1 MEKDRSIPFEH
12 CIIVLARFILID
24 NAVDRES
31 VTQLNTN
38 GKWIPAKSKEFI
50 IIFFSLLFRRPWL
63 VLPSY
68 PFGISVTVFPPFVF
82 GQVSLHLQLSSRF
95 VIDH

>member
-12 CIIVLARFILID
+12 FIIVLARFILID

-38 GKWIPAKSKEFI
+38 GK
-50 IIFFSLLFRRPWL
+50 
-63 VLPSY
+63 
-68 PFGISVTVFPPFVF
+68 
-82 GQVSLHLQLSSRF
+82 
-95 VIDH
+95 

>member
-38 GKWIPAKSKEFI
+38 GK
-50 IIFFSLLFRRPWL
+50 
-63 VLPSY
+63 
-68 PFGISVTVFPPFVF
+68 
-82 GQVSLHLQLSSRF
+82 
-95 VIDH
+95 